1 MNDIQFE
8 ILSEIADLLAG
19 LLANEQFNRII
30 KTYEIICDKE
40 NSTFDE
46 WMNQFDEIAEKM
58 GCVEDFADEKLCK
71 EAYEEGEN
79 TAEFLESYL
88 FDY

>member
-58 GCVEDFADEKLCK
+58 GCVEDFADEAVCQ
-71 EAYEEGEN
+71 EAYDHGDDVVEC
-79 TAEFLESYL
+79 LEAFL